1 MVVEVLGAYAKTQV
15 WLRREGLEAAVARAR
30 LAKPGDALPVDER
43 EALFY
48 AARLGRVVG
57 RVLTPLPTD
66 SRCLAQSLVL
76 IAMLVRRGTRA
87 TLVIGVSPEP
97 SFKAHAW
104 VEQEGQPL
112 LPPGDEDFERLLE
125 L

>member
-1 MVVEVLGAYAKTQV
+1 MLGAYARTQV

-30 LAKPGDALPVDER
+30 TAKPGDALPDDER

-76 IAMLVRRGTRA
+76 IAMLVRRGRRA

-104 VEQEGQPL
+104 VEQGGQPL